1 LRRAIG
7 ADPMRAG
14 DFIIMDAGGE
24 DVDAVR
30 AGAGSSRAP
39 THCRASDGF
48 CRLAGAAFHY
58 ALGTLGPDLA
68 TIMLGIRTAE
78 TVDEVSSWPDAAQR
92 LWNDCADIA
101 QGCSHGGFVKEQ
113 VLAACASWVR

>member
-1 LRRAIG
+1 MDRN
-7 ADPMRAG
+7 ADAS
-14 DFIIMDAGGE
+14 
-24 DVDAVR
+24 DAVADR
-30 AGAGSSRAP
+30 AGAASPAP

-78 TVDEVSSWPDAAQR
+78 TVDEVSSWPDLAQQ
-92 LWNDCADIA
+92 LWYACAEIA
-101 QGCSHGGFVKEQ
+101 QGHSHAGFVKDQ
-113 VLAACASWVR
+113 VLAACASWVRA

>member
-1 LRRAIG
+1 
-7 ADPMRAG
+7 MRAG
-14 DFIIMDAGGE
+14 DFIIMDADGG
-24 DVDAVR
+24 DTAPGR
-30 AGAGSSRAP
+30 AGATSPAP

-78 TVDEVSSWPDAAQR
+78 TVDEVGSWPEPAQR
-92 LWNDCADIA
+92 LWHDSADIA
-101 QGCSHGGFVKEQ
+101 QGHCARGFYKEQ